1 MAKTYSNRTR
11 DKQEVKAITD
21 QKVYSFSNGMSSPVI
36 RYYGN

>member
-21 QKVYSFSNGMSSPVI
+21 QLEEDLKELFAKI
-36 RYYGN
+36 